1 MKCLVVL
8 GTRPEAIKMACLI
21 KRLQA
26 NPNIECSVCCTAQHR
41 EMLDPI
47 LRVFALRPDH
57 DLNIME
63 QDQSLSEITTRI
75 LDAIGAVLDAAPPD
89 AVFVQGDTTSSMAA
103 ALAAFYRKIPV
114 HHVEAGL
121 RTRRRYSPF
130 PEEINRQ
137 LTARLASVHYAPTVQ
152 ARDHLLREGISPE
165 NIFVTGNTVV
175 DALRQIMRQIE
186 SSPQLA
192 HRLVREISQH
202 GYPITRR
209 KYILVTGHR
218 RENFGP
224 GLEHLCRA
232 LTKVAR
238 RHPDIDIV
246 YPVHLNPNVQ
256 QMVNE
261 RLTGLENLYLLPPV
275 NYLAFVHLM
284 MRSVFIITDS
294 GGIQEEAPSMGK
306 PVLVTRDATERPEG
320 ISAGC
325 ALLVGASDKDIFE
338 AASRLLTDD
347 AFYRRFIAAE
357 NPYGDGQ
364 AARRIEEA
372 LIKNAARSGI
382 EAGCSTG

>member
-26 NPNIECSVCCTAQHR
+26 NQKIECSVCCTAQHR
-41 EMLDPI
+41 EMLDPV
-47 LRVFALRPDH
+47 LRVFDLRPDY

-63 QDQSLSEITTRI
+63 RNQNLSEITTRT
-75 LDAIGAVLDAAPPD
+75 LDAIGGVLDAARPS
-89 AVFVQGDTTSSMAA
+89 AVFVQGDTTTSMAA

-121 RTRRRYSPF
+121 RTCRRYSPF

-137 LTARLASVHYAPTVQ
+137 LTARLASVHYAPTNR

-175 DALRQIMRQIE
+175 DALMEVMRKIE
-186 SSPQLA
+186 ASPQLPR
-192 HRLVREISQH
+192 RLEQEIRQC
-202 GYPITRR
+202 GYPIAQR

-232 LTKVAR
+232 LTRIAR
-238 RHPDIDIV
+238 QHPDIDIV

-256 QMVNE
+256 GAVKE
-261 RLTGLENLYLLPPV
+261 HIAGLENLYLLPPLD
-275 NYLAFVHLM
+275 YLAFVYLM
-284 MRSVFIITDS
+284 TRSLFIITDS
-294 GGIQEEAPSMGK
+294 GGIQEEAPSIGK

-320 ISAGC
+320 VATGC
-325 ALLVGASDKDIFE
+325 ALLVGASDKDIYD
-338 AASRLLTDD
+338 AAFRLLTDD
-347 AFYRRFIAAE
+347 DFYNRSVATD

-364 AARRIEEA
+364 AAARIEAA
-372 LIKNAARSGI
+372 LIGNFA
-382 EAGCSTG
+382 